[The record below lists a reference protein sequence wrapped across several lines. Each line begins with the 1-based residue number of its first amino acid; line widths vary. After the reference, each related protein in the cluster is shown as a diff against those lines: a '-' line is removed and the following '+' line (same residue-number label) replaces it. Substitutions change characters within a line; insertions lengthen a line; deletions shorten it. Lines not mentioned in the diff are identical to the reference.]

1 MDPMV
6 KPWDDEGEKV
16 QNQKG
21 PSNGEPFEIVF
32 FQSGSVEQLVDI
44 RLCAAQK
51 GIDIVLR
58 NTFA

>member
-6 KPWDDEGEKV
+6 KPWDDDGEKV
-16 QNQKG
+16 QNQKRALQWRALR
-21 PSNGEPFEIVF
+21 NRF

>member
-1 MDPMV
+1 MTMER
-6 KPWDDEGEKV
+6 KFRTK
-16 QNQKG
+16 KG
-21 PSNGEPFEIVF
+21 PPMESPSKSF

>member
-1 MDPMV
+1 MER
-6 KPWDDEGEKV
+6 KFRTK
-16 QNQKG
+16 KG
-21 PSNGEPFEIVF
+21 PSDGEPFEIVF

>member
-1 MDPMV
+1 MTMER
-6 KPWDDEGEKV
+6 KFTTK
-16 QNQKG
+16 KG
-21 PSNGEPFEIVF
+21 PPMESPSKSF

-51 GIDIVLR
+51 SIDIVLR